1 MTKMSPRKVKSMPRD
16 SEYDHTV
23 PRRSD
28 GTRQTLRPVQPWPS
42 GKPFKILSIDGG
54 GILGIL
60 PCLILAEIEKRF
72 LDGEPIGNH
81 FDMIVGTS
89 TGGIITLGLG
99 QGKSAQE
106 ISKLYIERGR
116 FIFPGNRLTR
126 WLRGW
131 AGWAF
136 TPYDRGNLEKE
147 LRREFGDDHFGS
159 SSIPTCIPSFDG
171 RYGEPYVFKTPH
183 HPDYKNDQYERL
195 VDVGLSTAAAP
206 TFFAAVKRNGYV
218 FADGGI
224 WANNP
229 AMIGV
234 VDALACY
241 DLDRTQ
247 IRLLSLGCGQE
258 SYRMRWW
265 HRIGGRLVWAGL
277 FVSSAMRAQSHNA
290 LGQAGLLIGR
300 SNMIRL
306 DAPEVASRIGMD
318 DVSRALAEMP
328 PVARSLVEGAG
339 HRVAE
344 MLLTDCGT
352 QSVPS
357 NSHGIPSVE

>member
-1 MTKMSPRKVKSMPRD
+1 MPRD
-16 SEYDHTV
+16 EDYDHTV

-42 GKPFKILSIDGG
+42 NKPFKILSIDGG

-60 PCLILAEIEKRF
+60 PCMILAEIEKRF
-72 LDGEPIGNH
+72 LNGEPIGKH

-89 TGGIITLGLG
+89 TGGIIALSLG

-106 ISKLYIERGR
+106 ISKLYIERGKM
-116 FIFPGNRLTR
+116 IFPGNRLTR

-131 AGWAF
+131 AGLF
-136 TPYDRGNLEKE
+136 ITPYDRSNLENE
-147 LRREFGDDHFGS
+147 LRREFGDRLLGS
-159 SSIPTCIPSFDG
+159 SAVPICIPSFDG

-183 HPDYKNDQYERL
+183 HPDYKKDQFERL

-234 VDALACY
+234 VDALTCY
-241 DLDRTQ
+241 DIDRTQ

-258 SYRMRWW
+258 TYRMRWW
-265 HRIGGRLVWAGL
+265 HRVGGGLIWARH

-290 LGQAGLLIGR
+290 IGQAGLLIGR
-300 SNMIRL
+300 RNMVRL
-306 DAPEVASRIGMD
+306 DAPEVANRIAMD
-318 DVSRALAEMP
+318 NVDRALSEMP
-328 PVARSLVEGAG
+328 SVARALVEGAG
-339 HRVAE
+339 YQVAE
-344 MLLTDCGT
+344 VFLA
-352 QSVPS
+352 S
-357 NSHGIPSVE
+357 NMKLVTSQPQGSA

>member
-1 MTKMSPRKVKSMPRD
+1 MQHD

-28 GTRQTLRPVQPWPS
+28 GTRQTLRSVQPWPS

-60 PCLILAEIEKRF
+60 PCMILAEIEKRF
-72 LDGEPIGNH
+72 LDGEPIGGH

-89 TGGIITLGLG
+89 TGGIIALGLG

-106 ISKLYIERGR
+106 ISKLYVERGR
-116 FIFPGNRLTR
+116 YIFPGNRVTR
-126 WLRGW
+126 WMRGR
-131 AGWAF
+131 AGWALAQ
-136 TPYDRGNLEKE
+136 YDRTNLENE
-147 LRREFGDDHFGS
+147 LRREFGDGFFGS
-159 SSIPTCIPSFDG
+159 SSIPTCVPSFEG

-183 HPDYKNDQYERL
+183 HPDYKKDRHERL

-206 TFFAAVKRNGYV
+206 TIFAAVKRNGYV

-234 VDALACY
+234 VDAMTCF
-241 DLDRTQ
+241 DIDRTQ

-258 SYRMRWW
+258 TYRMRWW
-265 HRIGGRLVWAGL
+265 HRIGGKLIWAGA
-277 FVSSAMRAQSHNA
+277 FVASAMRAQSYNA
-290 LGQAGLLIGR
+290 LGQAGLMIGR

-306 DAPEVASRIGMD
+306 DAPEVAKRIGMD
-318 DVSRALAEMP
+318 NVDRALAEMP
-328 PVARSLVEGAG
+328 PVARSLVEASG
-339 HRVAE
+339 HRVSQMFLQKDERRLA
-344 MLLTDCGT
+344 
-352 QSVPS
+352 
-357 NSHGIPSVE
+357 

>member
-1 MTKMSPRKVKSMPRD
+1 MPRD

-28 GTRQTLRPVQPWPS
+28 GTRQTLRPVQPWPAE
-42 GKPFKILSIDGG
+42 KPFKILSIDGG

-60 PCLILAEIEKRF
+60 PCMVLAEVEKRF
-72 LDGEPIGNH
+72 LGGEPIGQH

-89 TGGIITLGLG
+89 TGGIIALGLG

-126 WLRGW
+126 WLRGL

-136 TPYDRGNLEKE
+136 TPYNRANLENE
-147 LRREFGDDHFGS
+147 LRREFGDGLFGS
-159 SSIPTCIPSFDG
+159 SSAAICIPSFDG

-183 HPDYKNDQYERL
+183 HPDYKKDQYERL

-229 AMIGV
+229 AMIGI
-234 VDALACY
+234 VDALTCY
-241 DLDRTQ
+241 DIDRTQ

-265 HRIGGRLVWAGL
+265 HRIGGKFVWASA
-277 FVSSAMRAQSHNA
+277 FVTSAMRAQSHNA

-300 SNMIRL
+300 PHLLRL
-306 DAPEVASRIGMD
+306 DAPEVVNRIGMD
-318 DVSRALAEMP
+318 NVDRALAEMP
-328 PVARSLVEGAG
+328 PVARSLVEASGQRISQIFLQDA
-339 HRVAE
+339 HPEPPHAQHTE
-344 MLLTDCGT
+344 
-352 QSVPS
+352 PS
-357 NSHGIPSVE
+357 DSAVSG

>member
-1 MTKMSPRKVKSMPRD
+1 MPRD

-28 GTRQTLRPVQPWPS
+28 GTRQSLRPVQPWPL
-42 GKPFKILSIDGG
+42 GKQFKILSIDGG
-54 GILGIL
+54 GILGVL
-60 PCLILAEIEKRF
+60 PCMILAEIEKRF
-72 LDGEPIGNH
+72 LDGEPIGEH

-89 TGGIITLGLG
+89 TGGIIALGLG

-136 TPYDRGNLEKE
+136 TPYDRDNLEKE
-147 LRREFGDDHFGS
+147 LRREFSDGLFGS
-159 SSIPTCIPSFDG
+159 SSVPICIPSFDG

-183 HPDYKNDQYERL
+183 HPDYKKDQHERL

-206 TFFAAVKRNGYV
+206 TIFAAVKRNGYV

-229 AMIGV
+229 ALIGV
-234 VDALACY
+234 VDAMTCY
-241 DLDRTQ
+241 DIDRTQ

-300 SNMIRL
+300 SNMVRL
-306 DAPEVASRIGMD
+306 DAPEVANRIGMD
-318 DVSRALAEMP
+318 DVGRALAEMP
-328 PVARSLVEGAG
+328 PVARSLVEASG
-339 HRVAE
+339 HRISEIFLQGEESTSSHVGHSE
-344 MLLTDCGT
+344 TDVSANTG
-352 QSVPS
+352 
-357 NSHGIPSVE
+357 

>member
-1 MTKMSPRKVKSMPRD
+1 MPRD
-16 SEYDHTV
+16 IEYDHTV

-28 GTRQTLRPVQPWPS
+28 GTRQTLRPVEPWPT

-60 PCLILAEIEKRF
+60 PCMILAEIEKRF
-72 LDGEPIGNH
+72 LSGEPIGKH
-81 FDMIVGTS
+81 FDMLVGTS

-99 QGKSAQE
+99 QGRSAQD
-106 ISKLYIERGR
+106 ISKLYLERGR
-116 FIFPGNRLTR
+116 FIFPGNRVTR

-136 TPYDRGNLEKE
+136 TPYDRTNLENE
-147 LRREFGDDHFGS
+147 LRREFSDGLFGS

-183 HPDYKNDQYERL
+183 HPDYKKDRHERL

-206 TFFAAVKRNGYV
+206 TIFAAVKRNGYV

-234 VDALACY
+234 VDALTCF
-241 DLDRTQ
+241 DIERTQ

-258 SYRMRWW
+258 TYRMRWW
-265 HRIGGRLVWAGL
+265 HRIGGRLAWAGL
-277 FVSSAMRAQSHNA
+277 FVDSAMRAQSHNA

-306 DAPEVASRIGMD
+306 DAPEVAKRIDMD
-318 DVSRALAEMP
+318 NVDRALAEMP
-328 PVARSLVEGAG
+328 PVARSLAEASG
-339 HRVAE
+339 HQIFQMFLQNEESMSSKVAHA
-344 MLLTDCGT
+344 T
-352 QSVPS
+352 
-357 NSHGIPSVE
+357 

>member
-1 MTKMSPRKVKSMPRD
+1 MPRS

-60 PCLILAEIEKRF
+60 PCMILSEIEKRF
-72 LDGEPIGNH
+72 LDDDSIGKH

-89 TGGIITLGLG
+89 TGGIIALGLG
-99 QGKSAQE
+99 QGKSARE
-106 ISKLYIERGR
+106 ISKLYTERGR

-131 AGWAF
+131 AGLAF

-147 LRREFGDDHFGS
+147 LRREFSDGLFGS
-159 SSIPTCIPSFDG
+159 STIPTCIPSFEG

-183 HPDYKNDQYERL
+183 HPDYKKDQYERI

-206 TFFAAVKRNGYV
+206 TIFAAVKRNGYV

-229 AMIGV
+229 AMIGI
-234 VDALACY
+234 VDAMTCY
-241 DLDRTQ
+241 DIDRSQ

-258 SYRMRWW
+258 SFRMRWW
-265 HRIGGRLVWAGL
+265 HRIGGRLVWARL
-277 FVSSAMRAQSHNA
+277 FASSAMRAQSHNA

-300 SNMIRL
+300 SNMVRL
-306 DAPEVASRIGMD
+306 DAAEVVSRIGMD
-318 DVSRALAEMP
+318 DVGRALVEMP

-339 HRVAE
+339 HRVSE
-344 MLLTDCGT
+344 MLFDH
-352 QSVPS
+352 SDMNAEP
-357 NSHGIPSVE
+357 E

>member
-1 MTKMSPRKVKSMPRD
+1 M
-16 SEYDHTV
+16 
-23 PRRSD
+23 
-28 GTRQTLRPVQPWPS
+28 
-42 GKPFKILSIDGG
+42 
-54 GILGIL
+54 
-60 PCLILAEIEKRF
+60 ILAEIEKRF
-72 LDGEPIGNH
+72 LDGEAIGKH

-89 TGGIITLGLG
+89 TGGIIALGLG

-116 FIFPGNRLTR
+116 FIFPGSRLTR

-147 LRREFGDDHFGS
+147 LRREFGDGLFGS
-159 SSIPTCIPSFDG
+159 STIPTCIPSFDG

-183 HPDYKNDQYERL
+183 YPDYKKDQHERL

-206 TFFAAVKRNGYV
+206 TIFAAVKRNGYV
-218 FADGGI
+218 FTDGGI

-234 VDALACY
+234 VDAITCY
-241 DLDRTQ
+241 DIDRTQ

-258 SYRMRWW
+258 TYRMRWW
-265 HRIGGRLVWAGL
+265 HRIGGKLGWAGL

-300 SNMIRL
+300 SNMVRL
-306 DAPEVASRIGMD
+306 DAPEVATRIGMD
-318 DVSRALAEMP
+318 DVGQALVEMP
-328 PVARSLVEGAG
+328 SVARSLVEGAS
-339 HRVAE
+339 HRVE
-344 MLLTDCGT
+344 EVFLKS
-352 QSVPS
+352 SV
-357 NSHGIPSVE
+357 SV

>member
-1 MTKMSPRKVKSMPRD
+1 MPRD
-16 SEYDHTV
+16 ENYDHTV

-42 GKPFKILSIDGG
+42 DKPFKILSIDGG

-60 PCLILAEIEKRF
+60 PCMILAEVEKRF
-72 LDGEPIGNH
+72 LDGEPIGKH

-89 TGGIITLGLG
+89 TGGIIALGLG

-106 ISKLYIERGR
+106 ISRLYIERGR
-116 FIFPGNRLTR
+116 MIFPGNRIMR
-126 WLRGW
+126 WFRSW
-131 AGWAF
+131 AGMFF
-136 TPYDRGNLEKE
+136 TPYKRGNLENE
-147 LRREFGDDHFGS
+147 LRREFGDGLFGS
-159 SSIPTCIPSFDG
+159 SVMPLCIPSFDG

-183 HPDYKNDQYERL
+183 HPDYKKDQFERL

-234 VDALACY
+234 VDALTCY
-241 DLDRTQ
+241 DIDRTQ
-247 IRLLSLGCGQE
+247 IRVLSLGCGQE
-258 SYRMRWW
+258 AYRMRWW
-265 HRIGGRLVWAGL
+265 HRVGGSLIWAKH

-290 LGQAGLLIGR
+290 IGQTGLMIGR
-300 SNMIRL
+300 PNLIRL
-306 DAPEVASRIGMD
+306 DPQDVPNRIAMD
-318 DVSRALAEMP
+318 DVGRAIKEMP
-328 PVARSLVEGAG
+328 PIARTLVEGAG
-339 HRVAE
+339 HQIADMFLGAVDRPTAA
-344 MLLTDCGT
+344 
-352 QSVPS
+352 
-357 NSHGIPSVE
+357 NSE